1 MKRPN
6 SSRRKKKTAFAR
18 SVERGLLRAA
28 KDARKT
34 AKLHGT
40 PIVYLRNGRV
50 VAERL

>member
-28 KDARKT
+28 KDARRT

-50 VAERL
+50 VTERL

>member
-1 MKRPN
+1 MKQPK
-6 SSRRKKKTAFAR
+6 SSRRKKKTAFAK

-34 AKLHGT
+34 AKLYGT

-50 VAERL
+50 VSERL